1 MKKVIFALILVLP
14 MICKAQ
20 AHLGES
26 LSGLKARY
34 PDKYFKIEYTNDGSK
49 YTTAEQP
56 FGTFVYYFDKETGLT
71 NLCIQIPR
79 SMQALSAQIEVYN
92 GKYVI
97 ISDKKWKAYL
107 DGGGILNINLIYDE
121 DFESFI
127 FIYTN

>member
-1 MKKVIFALILVLP
+1 MKKVIFALILALP

-34 PDKYFKIEYTNDGSK
+34 PDKYFKIEYTNDGAK
-49 YTTAEQP
+49 YTSAEQP

-71 NLCIQIPR
+71 NLCIQIPKN
-79 SMQALSAQIEVYN
+79 MQALSAQIEVYN

-127 FIYTN
+127 FVYTN